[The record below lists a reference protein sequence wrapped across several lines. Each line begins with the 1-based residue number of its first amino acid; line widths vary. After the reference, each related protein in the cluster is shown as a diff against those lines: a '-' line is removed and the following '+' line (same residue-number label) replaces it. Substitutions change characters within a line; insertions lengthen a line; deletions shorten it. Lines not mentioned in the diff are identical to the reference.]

1 MCPRLALK
9 SEFIKLTFFL
19 ASALWMSIFFPL
31 RTRVYR
37 NFRLQ
42 LWTRDAPLLFI
53 GYARQLSTG
62 HGVSLY
68 L

>member
-9 SEFIKLTFFL
+9 SDFLKLTIFL
-19 ASALWMSIFFPL
+19 ASALWMSFFFPL

-42 LWTRDAPLLFI
+42 LWTHDAPLLFI
-53 GYARQLSTG
+53 GYARQLSIG

>member
-9 SEFIKLTFFL
+9 SEFIRLTIFL
-19 ASALWMSIFFPL
+19 ASALWMSFFPL

-37 NFRLQ
+37 NFRRQ

-53 GYARQLSTG
+53 GYARQLSIG